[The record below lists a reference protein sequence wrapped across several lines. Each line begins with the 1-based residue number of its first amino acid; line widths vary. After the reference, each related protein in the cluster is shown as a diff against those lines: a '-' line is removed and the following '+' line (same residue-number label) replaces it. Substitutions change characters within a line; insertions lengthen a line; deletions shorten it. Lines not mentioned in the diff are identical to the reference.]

1 MTKEEKDELTEL
13 CDRIYY
19 AVNIDVDDIEGLERL
34 YTTVKRLIKYKANI
48 KRFEN
53 SLFGSE
59 LETFKRN
66 SQ

>member
-19 AVNIDVDDIEGLERL
+19 GKNIDLDIIDGLESL
-34 YTTVKRLIKYKANI
+34 YSAVKRLINYKANI

-53 SLFGSE
+53 SLFGNE
-59 LETFKRN
+59 LEIFKRN
-66 SQ
+66 TR

>member
-19 AVNIDVDDIEGLERL
+19 AESIDVDDIEGLESL
-34 YTTVKRLIKYKANI
+34 YRSVKRLIKYKANI